1 VSRAIDQP
9 HPEFSLTGKVDCA
22 KKELYRSIVEVIWE
36 LFMRIQIVV
45 DDTYKSM
52 LDELKLITGLTQ
64 WQDLFSDAIT
74 MFNWG
79 VQQRLQGRIVTSMDE
94 REENYRELQMPSL
107 ERAAAYAK
115 IRKATSTQASTVV
128 SDESAASVRSSS
140 S

>member
-1 VSRAIDQP
+1 
-9 HPEFSLTGKVDCA
+9 
-22 KKELYRSIVEVIWE
+22 
-36 LFMRIQIVV
+36 MRIQIVV
-45 DDTYKSM
+45 DDTYKGM

-94 REENYRELQMPSL
+94 REENYRELQMASL

-115 IRKATSTQASTVV
+115 MRKAAAMLDLT
-128 SDESAASVRSSS
+128 AASDANEASARSSS

>member
-1 VSRAIDQP
+1 
-9 HPEFSLTGKVDCA
+9 
-22 KKELYRSIVEVIWE
+22 
-36 LFMRIQIVV
+36 MRIQIVV

-115 IRKATSTQASTVV
+115 IRKATATQASAAV